1 MFDTNDD
8 LPFHPRTGL
17 QAIGIGKRGPI
28 WPQMGGAP
36 DPEDPPSDPAP
47 DGAPQDN
54 DPAQAGSESA
64 PPAFTP
70 ITSQEQFDKA
80 LGRRLA
86 QAKAQYADYDD
97 VKAKAAEYDK
107 LQDSQKSETE
117 RNLGRITALEK
128 ENAELK
134 QANLR
139 AEVAAAKGLT
149 PKQAARLR
157 GTTREELEADA
168 DDFLD
173 DLPKPPA
180 QVSQQPRESLRGGGK
195 PDEEPEET
203 DPHKLAAR
211 IPR

>member
-1 MFDTNDD
+1 MRDTTD
-8 LPFHPRTGL
+8 LPIHPRTGL
-17 QAIGIGKRGPI
+17 RAIGFSKRGPI

-36 DPEDPPSDPAP
+36 DPEDPPADPAP
-47 DGAPQDN
+47 EGASQDT
-54 DPAQAGSESA
+54 DPAPVGTDPA

-70 ITSQEQFDKA
+70 ITSQDQFDRL

-86 QAKAQYADYDD
+86 QAKAQYADYDE

-107 LQDSQKSETE
+107 FQDSQKSETE

-134 QANLR
+134 QAQLR
-139 AEVAAAKGLT
+139 TDVAAAKGLT

-173 DLPKPPA
+173 DLPKPVA
-180 QVSQQPRESLRGGGK
+180 QVSQQPREQLRGGGK
-195 PDEEPEET
+195 PDAEPEET